1 MTVFVEEKAVKDKVL
16 LAGPWVGEFGW
27 ELFCWQAHVRRLSKD
42 YKETYVI
49 SRPGHGILYADFA
62 SKFYEFDPK
71 SWKTNMNECEDGID
85 PKSLIDSIEYD
96 DYLSGRY
103 FMDISYDG
111 LVYKDNKG
119 HFGKQIFHK
128 YTGNE
133 APFDDNVKTYDLL
146 LHPRNKPTGADRNW
160 DAWRWQQLVD
170 ELQGKYTMA
179 VIGND
184 QAYSVKG
191 ADDLRGISLHSL
203 VKHINQ
209 CGMVVGPS
217 SGPMHLASLCGKKH
231 LVWTPEFNRIRYE
244 TWWNPFNTEV
254 ILCTEGNWHPKVETV
269 KNKIYESLICS
280 GIQPNVNE
288 HSAG

>member
-1 MTVFVEEKAVKDKVL
+1 MTVFEEKDSKEKVL

-27 ELFCWQAHVRRLSKD
+27 ELFCWQAHVRRLSQS

-49 SRPGHGILYADFA
+49 SRPGHAILYADFA
-62 SKFYEFDPK
+62 ARFYEFDPK
-71 SWKTNMNECEDGID
+71 SWRTNMNECEGAAN
-85 PKSLIDSIEYD
+85 PKELIESIEYD

-111 LVYKDNKG
+111 SYYKDNKG

-133 APFDDNVKTYDLL
+133 QPFDGEVKSYDLL

-160 DAWRWQQLVD
+160 DKWKWQQLVD
-170 ELQGKYTMA
+170 DLRGDYTMA
-179 VIGND
+179 IIGNSE
-184 QAYSVKG
+184 AYPING
-191 ADDLRGISLHSL
+191 ADDLRGVSLHSL
-203 VKHINQ
+203 VKHINASK
-209 CGMVVGPS
+209 MVIGPS

-254 ILCTEGNWHPKVETV
+254 ILCTEGNWHPKVETI
-269 KNKIYESLICS
+269 KSKIHESLIRS
-280 GIQPNVNE
+280 SIQSDIDE